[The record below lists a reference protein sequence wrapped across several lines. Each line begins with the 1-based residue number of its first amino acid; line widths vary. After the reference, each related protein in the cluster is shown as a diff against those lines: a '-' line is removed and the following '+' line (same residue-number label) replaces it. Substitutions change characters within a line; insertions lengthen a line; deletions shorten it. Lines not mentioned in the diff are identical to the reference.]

1 MYIQIYKP
9 FNDITNEFLKQ
20 NITTSS
26 KVIPWY
32 LYLRNHL
39 VTFNSSN
46 DRKVT
51 NFLTELKNELEKRFK
66 PFVDPN
72 NNNNNS
78 KLFLAATF
86 LDPRYHK
93 ILDHQQMQAAKN
105 YMISLLEEKE
115 NEDIPITHQADEVQA
130 SKLSAFDSFI
140 MQNLRIETR
149 I

>member
-1 MYIQIYKP
+1 M
-9 FNDITNEFLKQ
+9 
-20 NITTSS
+20 
-26 KVIPWY
+26 V
-32 LYLRNHL
+32 R
-39 VTFNSSN
+39 FNSSN

-51 NFLTELKNELEKRFK
+51 DFVIKLKNELEKRFK

-115 NEDIPITHQADEVQA
+115 NEDIPITHQDDEVQA

-149 I
+149 IETMSAFANLNKQFLEFIQFINQNNSVNMELDPVAF